1 MARLEST
8 LPDWWDHKIGCCRTT
23 DTWKNDLHAGG
34 NAKTIVA
41 AIIHII
47 LRVSYQPQAQDDLL
61 HEEENEEERGACGMC
76 VMIIEKVEEEK
87 ESGKRRA
94 RGNEIVVKVVLI
106 VQVLLC
112 SVVVT

>member
-1 MARLEST
+1 
-8 LPDWWDHKIGCCRTT
+8 
-23 DTWKNDLHAGG
+23 
-34 NAKTIVA
+34 
-41 AIIHII
+41 
-47 LRVSYQPQAQDDLL
+47 
-61 HEEENEEERGACGMC
+61 MC

-112 SVVVT
+112 SVVAT